1 MLKDLVPQFSEV
13 LVESPRIVEDNYEL
27 KEGIYIKL
35 PFSKNFSKETIEYR
49 VVEKQRELEVHDT
62 LLKWFHTADRLS
74 SVLNDDMNKCLDLP
88 GKKVHSTNAF
98 TLFWKK
104 DYLFGKGGEAE
115 TNEAKQHFLNFYQKN
130 IPKVDERLLELYPI
144 KARKKAEKEA
154 AELERAT
161 FFNTHYQSLMTYLS
175 SEERLNKRKQI
186 KQFWEQHFDEVTE
199 CIRDL
204 VKEHKVTNY
213 IKIFFDVDLKAYV
226 QEYEIYTLP
235 RIFNVNEFNELLNN
249 EIVGLPAYDVSMNAK
264 KPFFEMKTRKTEV
277 PTRVSVKEALR
288 IKDFYQWLQQKGKF
302 KEITLPFH
310 EPFGPGTGKKGTAKS
325 VAKGAYY
332 LSLDKNGSI
341 QYFENVPFEPDESW
355 SMVID
360 NVLERKEKVDDVT
373 VIKAYEPLYKKS
385 ALRVVINKLFFN
397 GFMPNNLLE
406 PEAPKPKE
414 NIFTVEMVSIYM
426 MTKQALFDYI
436 VKDTKATIEP
446 FIKKYSLQ
454 LIENQILQTVQGLRF
469 HKVAD
474 AFHLYLAL
482 LKDFDYEEG
491 TKMENHLKQVYNSL
505 KDKLQEKD
513 EIVFCE
519 NDAEFFF
526 LAGQL
531 GYYLLSQSAA
541 EKENKN
547 YGLAEPILKARNVQ
561 ILQNK
566 LNDLFDTY
574 KHAILTKYVA
584 FNNAMTMVQG
594 YETNAKIVGN
604 NRSMLIAGL
613 CANNL
618 LYQKS
623 EKSEDKGDEN
633 HG

>member
-13 LVESPRIVEDNYEL
+13 LAESPRIVEDNYEL

-35 PFSKNFSKETIEYR
+35 PLSKTFSKEKTEYK
-49 VVEKQRELEVHDT
+49 VVKKQHDEVYDA
-62 LLKWFHTADRLS
+62 LFKWFHTADRLS
-74 SVLNDDMNKCLDLP
+74 SVLNDDMNKCIDLP

-104 DYLFGKGGEAE
+104 DYVFGKDGESE
-115 TNEAKQHFLNFYQKN
+115 TDEAKNHFLSFYQKS
-130 IPKVDERLLELYPI
+130 IPKMDDRLFELYPI
-144 KARKKAEKEA
+144 KARKRAEKEA
-154 AELERAT
+154 AESARET
-161 FFNTHYQSLMTYLS
+161 FFHTHYEPLMTYLS
-175 SEERLNKRKQI
+175 SEERVNKREQI
-186 KQFWEQHFDEVTE
+186 AKFWELYFDEVME
-199 CIRDL
+199 WIRNL

-213 IKIFFDVDLKAYV
+213 IKVFFDIDLKEYA
-226 QEYEIYTLP
+226 QEYEIYVLP

-249 EIVGLPAYDVSMNAK
+249 KIVGLPAYDVSMNAK

-277 PTRVSVKEALR
+277 PTRVSLEEALR
-288 IKDFYQWLQQKGKF
+288 IKDFYQWLQQRGKF

-310 EPFGPGTGKKGTAKS
+310 EPFGPGTGKKVSAKS

-341 QYFENVPFEPDESW
+341 QYFENVPFEPDEAW
-355 SMVID
+355 SLVMD
-360 NVLERKEKVDDVT
+360 NVLERKEKVNGVT
-373 VIKAYEPLYKKS
+373 VMKAYEPIYKKS
-385 ALRVVINKLFFN
+385 ALRAVMNKLFFN
-397 GFMPNNLLE
+397 GFMPNNLLD
-406 PEAPKPKE
+406 PEAPKPKV
-414 NIFTVEMVSIYM
+414 NIFTVEMVSIYT
-426 MTKQALFDYI
+426 MTRQALFDYI
-436 VKDTKATIEP
+436 VKDTKGTIEP
-446 FIKKYSLQ
+446 FIKKYSMQ
-454 LIENQILQTVQGLRF
+454 LMENQMLQTVQGLRF
-469 HKVAD
+469 HKVTD

-491 TKMENHLKQVYNSL
+491 INMENNLKQVYNSL
-505 KDKLQEKD
+505 KDKLQEK
-513 EIVFCE
+513 EGMVFCE

-584 FNNAMTMVQG
+584 FNNAMAMVQG
-594 YETNAKIVGN
+594 YETNAKIVGS

-623 EKSEDKGDEN
+623 EKSDN
-633 HG
+633 